1 MLLYI
6 YYVQVGVIWLDN
18 RYLEIVVAEMQ
29 SILEEQ
35 NFAQKEEG
43 VFANETKQIKI
54 VYDDAKQIYRLVAAD
69 VTDGV
74 VGEEREISAYL
85 FDDSQTKRDAV
96 SVGLDFVDTLKKEL
110 GIKKSRI
117 SNNANEVDLPTAK
130 KNAQMNVEGFTAKLL
145 AVYPE
150 FKETYKAS
158 VAKNGM
164 YLYLEFFRETLTP
177 RICSALE
184 NGTDKQFKKIL
195 DLLNGCYIDGD
206 KETCTLIIA
215 ILSVACVKDEGL
227 FDKIYETLGKDAY
240 LIPLVRNF
248 IPEVKKNKQLRE
260 ALIG

>member
-1 MLLYI
+1 MLLYT
-6 YYVQVGVIWLDN
+6 YYVQLGVIWLDN
-18 RYLEIVVAEMQ
+18 RYLEFVVAEMQ
-29 SILEEQ
+29 SVLDEQ
-35 NFAQKEEG
+35 NFALKEEG

-54 VYDDAKQIYRLVAAD
+54 VYDDAKQLYRLIVAD
-69 VTDGV
+69 VADGV
-74 VGEEREISAYL
+74 LGEEREISAYL

-96 SVGLDFVDTLKKEL
+96 SVGLDFADTLKKEL
-110 GIKKSRI
+110 GIKRARAN
-117 SNNANEVDLPTAK
+117 NNANDVDLPTAK

-150 FKETYKAS
+150 LKDVYKAS

-184 NGTDKQFKKIL
+184 SGSEKQFKKIL

-206 KETCTLIIA
+206 KETGTIIVA
-215 ILSVACVKDEGL
+215 ILSVACANNEGL
-227 FDKIYETLGKDAY
+227 FDKIHDTLGKDAY
-240 LIPLVRNF
+240 LVPLVRNF
-248 IPEVKKNKQLRE
+248 IPEVKKNKALRE